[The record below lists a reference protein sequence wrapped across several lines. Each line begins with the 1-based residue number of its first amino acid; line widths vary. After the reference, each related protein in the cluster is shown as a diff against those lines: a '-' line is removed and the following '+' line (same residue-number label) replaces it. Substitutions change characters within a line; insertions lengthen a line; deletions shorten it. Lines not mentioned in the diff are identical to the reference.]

1 MAGSIVTAGLIPE
14 VTWLGP
20 VTTTVFVHGES
31 CHLVHNTLVYSRIS
45 IPSIA
50 LNYPLIVE
58 YCLVVLK
65 GHQCYLDPGL
75 CETWGILYLPMQLLR
90 FHMAV
95 TWAESTVRP
104 RTTHL

>member
-20 VTTTVFVHGES
+20 VATTVFLHSES
-31 CHLVHNTLVYSRIS
+31 CPLVHDTLLSIRIP
-45 IPSIA
+45 IPSIQ

-75 CETWGILYLPMQLLR
+75 CETWGIPYLPMQLLR
-90 FHMAV
+90 SHITV
-95 TWAESTVRP
+95 T
-104 RTTHL
+104 